1 MKTTACVQLTPAV
14 LIFASFFFFARGCCN
29 CLLATSRQRHKN
41 AEKFVACC
49 VRAAQ
54 LAKLATCFTAC
65 NEFMHRRLPPFLT
78 CSTLNRISFNCTFFK
93 CLVNVFFS
101 FFLVLFFFKC
111 FSFRFFPL
119 FVFMTENTQPKS
131 KPVNNESNL
140 SCICLSTRSDFFL
153 CPRIGL
159 QFVGQVEK

>member
-1 MKTTACVQLTPAV
+1 MRYIYFSSTFKVDTNFIRWLYNSLCSYIYFVNICTCFLSVSLCKTRLGLMKTTACVQLTPAV

-93 CLVNVFFS
+93 CLVNVFF
-101 FFLVLFFFKC
+101 FL
-111 FSFRFFPL
+111 FPC
-119 FVFMTENTQPKS
+119 FVF
-131 KPVNNESNL
+131 
-140 SCICLSTRSDFFL
+140 F
-153 CPRIGL
+153 
-159 QFVGQVEK
+159 